1 MASRARVLSSLFVRE
16 SVRALLR
23 HKVRSSLTAIGIMV
37 GIAAVVLCAGVGE
50 AASRRAQAQFQ
61 ALGDNLVWV
70 EAGSRNVA
78 GVRTGSHG
86 TTSLTVE
93 DADAIRREVPLIKRI
108 SPQVDGT
115 ILVIHGDRNWT
126 TRYRGETPDYLAIK
140 GWDVAL
146 GAPFTDED
154 VADSASKVLIGRTVR
169 EQLFGAANPIGEI
182 VRINGQLFEVVGVLG
197 AKGQTPDGRDQ
208 DDWLLLPYTAA
219 MTKLR
224 GRTLNRYLDDIL
236 CSAIAPEAVVPAI
249 ERVTALLRDRHR
261 IGRGDE
267 DDFNIRRPD
276 EVLKAQIEA
285 ARTLELLLIAIA
297 SVSLLVGGVGV
308 MNVMLASVLQRTRE
322 IGLRLALGARE
333 SEVQAQFLGEA
344 VMLGLFGGAFGVAL
358 SALGSLAFEQL
369 LGWPIAVSPGALAL
383 AAASSVTIG
392 VGFGFYPARIAAR
405 LDPIVALRH
414 E

>member
-1 MASRARVLSSLFVRE
+1 MAIHAANRSRPGRRRSWIVRCRIRPSAARGRCKRRSARGPVERRPPPTRRCPGSGRRPGRCPIAGRSSLTRPIRSYTFSAMASRARVLSSLFVRE

-126 TRYRGETPDYLAIK
+126 PRYRGETPDYLAIK

-285 ARTLELLLIAIA
+285 ARTLELLL
-297 SVSLLVGGVGV
+297 
-308 MNVMLASVLQRTRE
+308 
-322 IGLRLALGARE
+322 
-333 SEVQAQFLGEA
+333 
-344 VMLGLFGGAFGVAL
+344 
-358 SALGSLAFEQL
+358 
-369 LGWPIAVSPGALAL
+369 
-383 AAASSVTIG
+383 
-392 VGFGFYPARIAAR
+392 
-405 LDPIVALRH
+405 
-414 E
+414 